1 MMMEI
6 KTCEQYVLAQLF
18 EQQDENERILA
29 ESRAMREALDE
40 ARRELADMDDRMN
53 SAMARAIR
61 EEGRRAIMDV
71 ATDGQSYKAP
81 VRSYDDRAVP
91 YEEWAVNAL
100 RGNDIPACVS
110 LTEVLREFEPELRA
124 LYAERLQAAGIADGG
139 DGE

>member
-1 MMMEI
+1 MEI
-6 KTCEQYVLAQLF
+6 KTCEQYVLAQLS

-29 ESRAMREALDE
+29 DSRAMREALEE
-40 ARRELADMDDRMN
+40 ARRELDDMDGRMN

-81 VRSYDDRAVP
+81 VRGFDGRVVP
-91 YEEWAVNAL
+91 YEEWAVSAL

-124 LYAERLQAAGIADGG
+124 LYAERLQGAGIADGG

>member
-1 MMMEI
+1 MEI

-29 ESRAMREALDE
+29 GSRAMREALEE
-40 ARRELADMDDRMN
+40 ARRELDDMDGRMN

-81 VRSYDDRAVP
+81 VRGFDGRVVP
-91 YEEWAVNAL
+91 YEEWAVSAL

>member
-1 MMMEI
+1 MEI

-40 ARRELADMDDRMN
+40 ARRELADMDGRMN

-81 VRSYDDRAVP
+81 VRGFDGRVVP
-91 YEEWAVNAL
+91 YEEWAVSAL

-124 LYAERLQAAGIADGG
+124 LYAECLQGAGIADGG